1 MTTSPLE
8 TIGKERFFKRV
19 HLDQI
24 DTVVSMLRQ
33 LLYIISQ
40 NSHQKIHFHK

>member
-1 MTTSPLE
+1 MTMSPLE
-8 TIGKERFFKRV
+8 TLGNERFLKRV

-24 DTVVSMLRQ
+24 DTVVSMKL
-33 LLYIISQ
+33 IISQ